1 MIYLYEK
8 ESRYFIEGLVHN
20 KTMKNSDDILSWI
33 QTDVG

>member
-1 MIYLYEK
+1 MVYLYEK
-8 ESRYFIEGLVHN
+8 ESRGLVHN